1 MVLSEMEAVLLAGIF
16 TEAVSALGA
25 LLLATTG
32 IPAAASRY
40 AVVLAGANEVGA
52 ERATAIGFFSGLG
65 FGGLVLLLEAL
76 T

>member
-1 MVLSEMEAVLLAGIF
+1 MSAMEALVLAGIF

-25 LLLATTG
+25 LLVATTG

-40 AVVLAGANEVGA
+40 AVVLAGANQNGA
-52 ERATAIGFFSGLG
+52 ERATAIGFFAGLG

>member
-1 MVLSEMEAVLLAGIF
+1 MSEMEALVLAGIF
-16 TEAVSALGA
+16 TEAISALGA
-25 LLLATTG
+25 LLVATTG

-40 AVVLAGANEVGA
+40 AVVLAGASQDGA

-65 FGGLVLLLEAL
+65 FGGLVVLLEAL